1 MNTLKI
7 NRMNDF
13 YFKYLLGSE
22 QRKHLTI
29 QFLNDVLYENE
40 ETQIEDVIFLDK
52 DQDPDFEHEKLS
64 KLDILAQ
71 TNRGTQINIEVQVL
85 KHSYLSERFLYYWA
99 GLYGSQLKEKEQY
112 TQLKPTISIIL
123 LDFDYLPETAWHNIY
138 HICNDI
144 SKQRLTDHFAMHF
157 IEIKKFTYRD
167 IKKLTKLGTWAAYF
181 SNCDEKEMEVLTMSN
196 TVMKDV
202 AKAENAFTSDETM
215 RYKYMLREK
224 AIRDYY
230 SGLDDA
236 KQEGIEIGEKRGEKR
251 GRKLGIAEGKE
262 LGIAQGREQGLA
274 QGREQGLA
282 QGREQGLVQGAQQ
295 EKIANIIGMLRE
307 GIDISVI
314 AKITSCSVAEIQ
326 QIANEQS
333 RS

>member
-40 ETQIEDVIFLDK
+40 ETQIEDVVFLDK

-71 TNRGTQINIEVQVL
+71 TNRGTQIDIEVQVL

-99 GLYGSQLKEKEQY
+99 GLYGS
-112 TQLKPTISIIL
+112 QLKPTISIIL

-157 IEIKKFTYRD
+157 IEIKKFTYSD

-236 KQEGIEIGEKRGEKR
+236 KQEGIEIG
-251 GRKLGIAEGKE
+251 
-262 LGIAQGREQGLA
+262 IAQGREQGLA

-282 QGREQGLVQGAQQ
+282 QGREQGLAQGREQGLAQGREQGVAQGVQQ
-295 EKIANIIGMLRE
+295 EKIANILGMLRE
-307 GIDISVI
+307 GIDISII
-314 AKITSCSVAEIQ
+314 AKITSCSAAEIQ
-326 QIANEQS
+326 QIAHEQS
-333 RS
+333 QSQ

>member
-71 TNRGTQINIEVQVL
+71 TNRGTQIDIEVQVL

-157 IEIKKFTYRD
+157 IEIKKFTYSD

-202 AKAENAFTSDETM
+202 AKAENAFTNDETM

-236 KQEGIEIGEKRGEKR
+236 KQEGIEIGEKRGEER
-251 GRKLGIAEGKE
+251 GRKLGLAEGKE

-282 QGREQGLVQGAQQ
+282 QGAQQ
-295 EKIANIIGMLRE
+295 EKKANILGMLRE

-314 AKITSCSVAEIQ
+314 AKITSCSVTEIQ

-333 RS
+333 

>member
-40 ETQIEDVIFLDK
+40 ETQIEDVVFLDK

-71 TNRGTQINIEVQVL
+71 TNRGTQIDIEVQVL

-138 HICNDI
+138 HICNDL

-157 IEIKKFTYRD
+157 IEIKKFTYSD

-202 AKAENAFTSDETM
+202 AKAENAFTNDETM

-236 KQEGIEIGEKRGEKR
+236 KQEGIAIGEKRGEER

-282 QGREQGLVQGAQQ
+282 QGAQQ
-295 EKIANIIGMLRE
+295 EKIANILGMLRE

-314 AKITSCSVAEIQ
+314 AKITSCSVTEIQ

-333 RS
+333 

>member
-22 QRKHLTI
+22 QRKYLTI
-29 QFLNDVLYENE
+29 QFLNAVLYDNE
-40 ETQIEDVIFLDK
+40 ETQITDVFFLDK
-52 DQDPDFEHEKLS
+52 DQDPHFEHEKLS

-71 TNRGTQINIEVQVL
+71 TNTGMQIDIEVQVL
-85 KHSYLSERFLYYWA
+85 KHAYLSERFLYYWA

-112 TQLKPTISIIL
+112 TQLKPTVSIIL
-123 LDFDYLPETAWHNIY
+123 LDFDYLPETAWHNLY

-157 IEIKKFTYRD
+157 IEIKKFTYSD

-181 SNCDEKEMEVLTMSN
+181 SNCDEKEMEVLAMNN

-202 AKAENAFTSDETM
+202 EKAEHAFTSDEAM

-230 SGLDDA
+230 SGLDEA
-236 KQEGIEIGEKRGEKR
+236 KQEGIAIGEERGEKRGERR
-251 GRKLGIAEGKE
+251 GR
-262 LGIAQGREQGLA
+262 
-274 QGREQGLA
+274 
-282 QGREQGLVQGAQQ
+282 QQ
-295 EKIANIIGMLRE
+295 EKMANILGMLRE
-307 GIDISVI
+307 GFDVAVI
-314 AKITSCSVAEIQ
+314 ARITSCSVEEIR
-326 QIANEQS
+326 QIAASQLAT
-333 RS
+333 

>member
-29 QFLNDVLYENE
+29 QFLNDVLYEKE
-40 ETQIEDVIFLDK
+40 ETQIEDVVFLDK

-71 TNRGTQINIEVQVL
+71 TNRGTQIDIEVQVL

-157 IEIKKFTYRD
+157 IEIKKFTYHD
-167 IKKLTKLGTWAAYF
+167 VNKLTKLGTWAAYF

-236 KQEGIEIGEKRGEKR
+236 KQEGIEIGEKRGEER

-274 QGREQGLA
+274 QG
-282 QGREQGLVQGAQQ
+282 AQQ
-295 EKIANIIGMLRE
+295 EKIANILGMLRE

-314 AKITSCSVAEIQ
+314 AKITSCSAAEIQ

-333 RS
+333 QSQ